1 MIIMIAASVYT
12 MTEIIF
18 LGTFTRN
25 DLLWFDRFLSSSPDC
40 WNSIGYPLSNDI
52 LNILSSHILV
62 FLILLRLIPFINWF
76 ITSIFHLLIYYRYKF
91 ISVR

>member
-1 MIIMIAASVYT
+1 MIVATVYA
-12 MTEIIF
+12 MTTIIF

-25 DLLWFDRFLSSSPDC
+25 NLLWFNGFLSSIHDC

-52 LNILSSHILV
+52 LNILSGHILV
-62 FLILLRLIPFINWF
+62 FLILRRLIPFINWF

-91 ISVR
+91 ISVK